1 MSSFQHISKLFT
13 FSKDW
18 ALRHWWRRQK
28 EKKGPLEDLKG
39 IFPQQLA
46 SIKKKSCGKGR
57 SRRRKEWKARKRMST
72 NLNKLAGEVSAET
85 ANDFK
90 EKERQ
95 RRKREA
101 DIEVKERE
109 AQRRE
114 RLEELS
120 CEKV

>member
-1 MSSFQHISKLFT
+1 
-13 FSKDW
+13 
-18 ALRHWWRRQK
+18 
-28 EKKGPLEDLKG
+28 
-39 IFPQQLA
+39 
-46 SIKKKSCGKGR
+46 
-57 SRRRKEWKARKRMST
+57 MST

>member
-1 MSSFQHISKLFT
+1 
-13 FSKDW
+13 
-18 ALRHWWRRQK
+18 
-28 EKKGPLEDLKG
+28 
-39 IFPQQLA
+39 
-46 SIKKKSCGKGR
+46 
-57 SRRRKEWKARKRMST
+57 MST

-85 ANDFK
+85 VKDVK